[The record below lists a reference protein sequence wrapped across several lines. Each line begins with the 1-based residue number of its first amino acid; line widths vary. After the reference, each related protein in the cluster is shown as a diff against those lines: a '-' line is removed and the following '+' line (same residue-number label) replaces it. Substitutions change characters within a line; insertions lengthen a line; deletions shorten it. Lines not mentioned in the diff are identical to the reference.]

1 MKQVRYTPTAAA
13 ALSRLDRATRL
24 TLVADIL
31 AYAEGGAGFDV
42 IELSGYDAKRMTL
55 GDYRVIFTETREN
68 IAIFD
73 LGHRAG
79 IYGNWPR
86 R

>member
-1 MKQVRYTPTAAA
+1 LKQIRYTPTAAA

-31 AYAEGGAGFDV
+31 AYAEDGTGFDV

-55 GDYRVIFTETREN
+55 GDYRVIFTETREH

-73 LGHRAG
+73 LGHRAEV
-79 IYGNWPR
+79 YGNWPR